1 MGEIHVFKIFLYCG
15 DLTHLPI
22 LSIFKKAFLSTEK
35 DLQVCL

>member
-22 LSIFKKAFLSTEK
+22 LSIFKKAFWHDNAL
-35 DLQVCL
+35 